1 MNIFFIFA
9 SIFLISCAIFNLNKI
24 LNPAKIIVN
33 KWIIGFLNFYAVS
46 VGLYGLWIG
55 FN

>member
-1 MNIFFIFA
+1 MNTFNVFA
-9 SIFLISCAIFNLNKI
+9 GIFLIICAIFNLNKI
-24 LNPAKIIVN
+24 LDPAKIIGN
-33 KWIIGFLNFYAVS
+33 KWIIGILNFYAVS